1 MTTVDE
7 NTNSAIS
14 RIEVSEF
21 ETRFAE
27 TMHKV
32 VVEGEDLVITENG
45 TPISRLTKYRS
56 VAHPPK
62 QTMVF
67 GQHRDQIHILGDI
80 VSPMPVD
87 WYGKDNEDEDLY

>member
-7 NTNSAIS
+7 NTNSTVS
-14 RIEVSEF
+14 HIEVSEF

-32 VVEGEDLVITENG
+32 VVEGEELVITENG